1 MLPNYN
7 RQAIV
12 VSETPLIHTGLQ
24 NVVDSHI
31 AKMGLLHFSDVKS
44 ISDSELIRTSVMI
57 VELGGDEQ
65 SLVKECEAY
74 YSLINRFR
82 EIHWIF
88 LVPRS
93 CFARAVEWLM
103 RPETTLLSTC
113 ESVESVAKAIL
124 LGSQKADSISHSLLA
139 ADLDSSAD
147 EECHPV
153 LTVSEKQVL
162 RLLGKGWGINQIAQ
176 LLKKSNKTISA
187 QKHSAMRRLSLK
199 TNADMYAWINSFQG
213 LKELNFLSMH
223 RDTEQW
229 KNWVVN

>member
-12 VSETPLIHTGLQ
+12 VSETPLMHTGLQ
-24 NVVDSHI
+24 NVVERHI
-31 AKMGLLHFSDVKS
+31 EQMALLHFADATS
-44 ISDSELIRTSVMI
+44 ISDSELIRTSVII

-65 SLVKECEAY
+65 KLVKECEAY

-88 LVPRS
+88 LVPRYG
-93 CFARAVEWLM
+93 FAKAVEWLM

-113 ESVESVAKAIL
+113 ESIESVANAIL
-124 LGSQKADSISHSLLA
+124 LGSQKAEGISRSLLA
-139 ADLDSSAD
+139 SELENGSD
-147 EECHPV
+147 EDAHTL
-153 LTVSEKQVL
+153 LTISEKQVL

-213 LKELNFLSMH
+213 LKELNLLSMH